1 MWSWHNESAFLLN
14 SQCVVYSH
22 FYFRV
27 YILRVDSWYGIIE
40 VWLSKVFKASY
51 IPAGGAS
58 VDHEAFRCVPLS
70 RSCCSRHCESVQRQN
85 IAHAVQS
92 AAKQTFNASFRQD
105 LPICTSR
112 RATMRH
118 IKGCSCCMCTTEHL
132 ALFFYLLLPPTNYRT
147 VPWTRIAQSHE
158 PWYSQGTVSRWY
170 SQQMSRTP
178 EYRRR
183 EEETR

>member
-1 MWSWHNESAFLLN
+1 LLIMQH
-14 SQCVVYSH
+14 SVL
-22 FYFRV
+22 
-27 YILRVDSWYGIIE
+27 YICRGHAVHGTANLWKE
-40 VWLSKVFKASY
+40 N
-51 IPAGGAS
+51 
-58 VDHEAFRCVPLS
+58 
-70 RSCCSRHCESVQRQN
+70 QRQST
-85 IAHAVQS
+85 AHAVES